1 MCSSVSRL
9 SLGES
14 SVREDKRTK
23 GLRLL
28 VDGRLFIREV
38 NPVTGY
44 IYAECRGDSGEL
56 YELGWNPW
64 KKKWGCT
71 CPARTDCSHLSALWN
86 VVTITR
92 AEKDA
97 LNATDGSPSHEP
109 TEVLLR

>member
-1 MCSSVSRL
+1 MP
-9 SLGES
+9 
-14 SVREDKRTK
+14 REDKRTK

-71 CPARTDCSHLSALWN
+71 CQARTDCSHLSALWN

-92 AEKDA
+92 GELAA
-97 LNATDGSPSHEP
+97 PSVTAASRNLEP
-109 TEVLLR
+109 TSPPVTLPDSRLSAREFG